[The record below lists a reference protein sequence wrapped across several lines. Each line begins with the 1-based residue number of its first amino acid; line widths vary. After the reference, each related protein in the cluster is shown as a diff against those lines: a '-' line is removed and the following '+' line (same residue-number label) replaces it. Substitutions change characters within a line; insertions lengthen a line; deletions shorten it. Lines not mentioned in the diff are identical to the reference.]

1 MEDEYV
7 KINKTAIQKR
17 IEELEKELKYLNGTD
32 AYVNLGEIN
41 ALKQILSQ
49 STPLPPETKK
59 YNELI
64 NVLKQLEQ
72 DSTEL
77 PYINNIVKQALK
89 NEKNKCSN
97 TDVV

>member
-1 MEDEYV
+1 MKDEYV

-17 IEELEKELKYLNGTD
+17 IEEKELKYLNGTD

-49 STPLPPETKK
+49 STPLIPEFGKH
-59 YNELI
+59 NELI

-77 PYINNIVKQALK
+77 PYINNIIKQALK
-89 NEKNKCSN
+89 NEKN
-97 TDVV
+97 

>member
-7 KINKTAIQKR
+7 IINKTQV
-17 IEELEKELKYLNGTD
+17 EQELKDLIKAKDSIPNKHTFIKGLL
-32 AYVNLGEIN
+32 LGGIDQ
-41 ALKQILSQ
+41 LKEVLSQ

-64 NVLKQLEQ
+64 NILNQLEK

-77 PYINNIVKQALK
+77 PYINNIIKQALK
-89 NEKNKCSN
+89 NEKN
-97 TDVV
+97 